1 MAPKSKHPSDPTH
14 LNSWH
19 KKEAI
24 CDCVQL
30 ARSENIGPVTFQWL
44 MQSYT
49 SPAHAIAA
57 LPKMA
62 EKSRRG
68 KAFKLASR
76 KRCEEEVAITH
87 ARCGQILVWGS
98 KDYPRLLSQIPAAPP
113 ILAAFGHIALATRPC
128 IAIVGGRNAS
138 AAGLTLAKNISA
150 ELSRRG
156 FVTVSGLARGVDTI
170 VHKASLEG
178 GTIAVIANG
187 ILSDYPPENQ
197 PLKAEIEAAG
207 LLICENPPDTKPQ
220 ATLFPS
226 RNKII
231 AGIAQATLV
240 IEAARRSGSLITAR
254 LANEFGRDVMAS
266 PGSPL
271 DPRCH
276 GSNNLLRTG
285 AILVE
290 TADDVIEA
298 LSSHAGSIETNETE
312 RQSPLFA
319 PIEAEYN
326 LTDRE
331 RRQIIELLG
340 PTPMDIN
347 DIVSL
352 SQIPLPL
359 IYQTLIELE
368 LSGRLI
374 RNALG
379 QVSLDESSS

>member
-1 MAPKSKHPSDPTH
+1 M
-14 LNSWH
+14 
-19 KKEAI
+19 
-24 CDCVQL
+24 
-30 ARSENIGPVTFQWL
+30 
-44 MQSYT
+44 
-49 SPAHAIAA
+49 
-57 LPKMA
+57 
-62 EKSRRG
+62 
-68 KAFKLASR
+68 
-76 KRCEEEVAITH
+76 
-87 ARCGQILVWGS
+87 
-98 KDYPRLLSQIPAAPP
+98 
-113 ILAAFGHIALATRPC
+113 
-128 IAIVGGRNAS
+128 
-138 AAGLTLAKNISA
+138 
-150 ELSRRG
+150 
-156 FVTVSGLARGVDTI
+156 TVSGLARGVDTI

-207 LLICENPPDTKPQ
+207 LLICENPPDTKPH
-220 ATLFPS
+220 ATLFPR

-231 AGIAQATLV
+231 ARIAQATLV

-331 RRQIIELLG
+331 RRQIIELLD

>member
-1 MAPKSKHPSDPTH
+1 MATKKTHPSDQIY

-44 MQSYT
+44 MQSYV
-49 SPAHAIAA
+49 SPAQAIAA

-62 EKSRRG
+62 ETSRRG

-76 KRCEEEVAITH
+76 KKCEEEVSITH
-87 ARCGQILVWGS
+87 ARGGQILVWGS
-98 KDYPRLLSQIPAAPP
+98 KDYPKLLSQIPAAPP
-113 ILAAFGHIALATRPC
+113 ILAAFGHIALATRPS

-150 ELSRRG
+150 ELSRRS

-170 VHKASLEG
+170 VHKSSLEG

-220 ATLFPS
+220 ATLFPR

-231 AGIAQATLV
+231 AGITQATLV

-298 LSSHAGSIETNETE
+298 LSSHVGSIETNETE

-319 PIEAEYN
+319 PIETEYN

-331 RRQIIELLG
+331 RHQIIELLG

-379 QVSLDESSS
+379 QVSLDNG